1 MPNRRPSPNS
11 VGMTDAADINE
22 SIASSATGPKR
33 VQVTGMGE
41 SEEHNLADQIAA
53 AKYTANA
60 RAANGANGFGLRFV
74 KMNPPGTQ

>member
-1 MPNRRPSPNS
+1 
-11 VGMTDAADINE
+11 MTDAADINE

-41 SEEHNLADQIAA
+41 SEEHNLKDQIEA

-60 RAANGANGFGLRFV
+60 RTANGANGFGLRFV
-74 KMNPPGTQ
+74 KLNPPGTQ